1 MGGRKGR
8 DGLFPATSCIKIA
21 GYFGNFYSM
30 FSKNFLKTE
39 FMIVDDNKETI
50 TVRGW

>member
-21 GYFGNFYSM
+21 GYYGKCVNLKINNYM
-30 FSKNFLKTE
+30 FNCK
-39 FMIVDDNKETI
+39 INKI
-50 TVRGW
+50 